1 MKSALILAS
10 QYKAQAS
17 GAEQGALNYITE
29 HPEKIPQLSIKQFS
43 ALSYSSPSTIVR
55 LCRKLGFSG
64 YRDMQQSLLYEL
76 AMREQQNPRLV
87 EADASMSLSELM
99 DAVTYR
105 NMAALED
112 SLKIVD
118 EKAVDKAV
126 DLICAA
132 DSVLL
137 FGLGASLLVAQD
149 AYLKFIRIDKPCS
162 CCEDIHSQ
170 YVLARNAKSTDVA
183 IIISYSGC
191 TEEILRCAEY
201 LKDQG
206 TPIIAITRFKS
217 SPIARLSACSLFVVA
232 AEALYRTGAMSSR
245 ISQLN
250 MIDILYVACVYRNYP
265 ENSRHFLHNRIAK
278 EENSVF
284 DSV

>member
-1 MKSALILAS
+1 MKSTLILAS

-17 GAEQGALNYITE
+17 NAELGAINYILG
-29 HPEKIPQLSIKQFS
+29 HPDEIPRLSVKALS
-43 ALSYSSPSTIVR
+43 ALSYSSQSTIVR

-64 YRDMQQSLLYEL
+64 YRDMQQSLVYEL
-76 AMREQQNPRLV
+76 AMREQHNPRLA
-87 EADASMSLSELM
+87 EADVSMSLSKIMEV
-99 DAVTYR
+99 VTYR
-105 NMAALED
+105 NMAALDD

-118 EKAVDKAV
+118 EKEVKKAV

-137 FGLGASLLVAQD
+137 FGLGASQLVAQD

-170 YVLARNAKSTDVA
+170 YVLAHNAKPTDVA
-183 IIISYSGC
+183 IVISYSGY

-201 LKDQG
+201 LKAQG

-217 SPIARLSACSLFVVA
+217 SPIARLSACCLFVVA
-232 AEALYRTGAMSSR
+232 AEDLYRTGAMSSR

-265 ENSRHFLHNRIAK
+265 ENSRRFLHNRIDK
-278 EENSVF
+278 EENS
-284 DSV
+284 